1 MSRVE
6 SFMEDE
12 EGVMFPRLVPLAIV
26 LLTLAGLLQWII
38 PLQVVSDIAFLEDID
53 PNWLMAFGALV
64 AVGGFALSLA
74 GYQALRRHG
83 ADVGPAEPV
92 AVLVTDGVFKWTR
105 NPIYLG
111 IWIALSGAALAF
123 AIDWLLI
130 LVVPASIIVNFA
142 AVRPEEA
149 YLAQK
154 FGRLYRSY
162 ERRVPRYF
170 FMH

>member
-1 MSRVE
+1 MTPVD
-6 SFMEDE
+6 SFTDDE

-26 LLTLAGLLQWII
+26 MVTLAGLLQWIV
-38 PLQVVSDIAFLEDID
+38 PVQFVSDIAFLEDID
-53 PNWLMAFGALV
+53 PDWLAAFGALV
-64 AVGGFALSLA
+64 AVGGFVLSLA

-83 ADVGPAEPV
+83 ADVDPAQPV
-92 AVLVTDGVFKWTR
+92 GVLVTNGVFKWTR

-111 IWIALSGAALAF
+111 TWIALSGIALAF
-123 AIDWLLI
+123 ATDWLLI
-130 LVVPASIIVNFA
+130 LVAPASVIVNIA

-162 ERRVPRYF
+162 ARRVPRYF

>member
-1 MSRVE
+1 MTRVD
-6 SFMEDE
+6 SFTDDE

-26 LLTLAGLLQWII
+26 MVTLAGLLQWIVPVQI
-38 PLQVVSDIAFLEDID
+38 VSDIAFLEDID
-53 PNWLMAFGALV
+53 PDRLVAFGALV

-74 GYQALRRHG
+74 GYQALRRQG
-83 ADVGPAEPV
+83 ADVDPAEPV
-92 AVLVTDGVFKWTR
+92 RVLVTDGVFRWTR
-105 NPIYLG
+105 TPIYLG
-111 IWIALSGAALAF
+111 MWIALGGIALAF
-123 AIDWLLI
+123 ATDWLLI
-130 LVVPASIIVNFA
+130 LVAPASVIVNFA

-154 FGRLYRSY
+154 FGGLYRSY